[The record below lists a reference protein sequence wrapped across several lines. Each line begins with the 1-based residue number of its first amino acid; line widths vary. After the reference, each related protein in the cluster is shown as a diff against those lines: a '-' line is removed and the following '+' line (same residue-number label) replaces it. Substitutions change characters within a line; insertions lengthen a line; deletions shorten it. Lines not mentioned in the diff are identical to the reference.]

1 VETGDF
7 SEELR
12 SPQFL
17 AFNILQVRLRLKTL
31 CGLAP
36 QKTSLFPTLIKKLR
50 ISNFFIFES
59 DSLISI
65 HAKPLASGRGNYGS
79 KKKRAL

>member
-1 VETGDF
+1 METGDF

-17 AFNILQVRLRLKTL
+17 TLNVLQVRLRLETL

-36 QKTSLFPTLIKKLR
+36 QKTSRFPTFAIMGG
-50 ISNFFIFES
+50 
-59 DSLISI
+59 D
-65 HAKPLASGRGNYGS
+65 
-79 KKKRAL
+79 

>member
-7 SEELR
+7 SVVLR

-17 AFNILQVRLRLKTL
+17 TFNVPQVRLRLKTL

-36 QKTSLFPTLIKKLR
+36 QKTSLFP
-50 ISNFFIFES
+50 NFTYRGE
-59 DSLISI
+59 
-65 HAKPLASGRGNYGS
+65 AKEN
-79 KKKRAL
+79 

>member
-17 AFNILQVRLRLKTL
+17 AFNVLQVRLRLKTL

-36 QKTSLFPTLIKKLR
+36 QKTSLFPTFTYRGELKKYQ
-50 ISNFFIFES
+50 ITNTQTSQI
-59 DSLISI
+59 I
-65 HAKPLASGRGNYGS
+65 
-79 KKKRAL
+79 

>member
-1 VETGDF
+1 METGDF

-17 AFNILQVRLRLKTL
+17 AFNVLQVRLRLKTL

-36 QKTSLFPTLIKKLR
+36 QKTSLLPT
-50 ISNFFIFES
+50 FT
-59 DSLISI
+59 
-65 HAKPLASGRGNYGS
+65 
-79 KKKRAL
+79 